1 MREEIHHA
9 ITDAGENV
17 RGEVKF
23 SFSSQ
28 VCLLACLSE
37 TAKKNSA
44 VAG

>member
-1 MREEIHHA
+1 MREKNLHA

-28 VCLLACLSE
+28 VCLFACLAE
-37 TAKKNSA
+37 TAKKNNA
-44 VAG
+44 VVG